1 MNLFYR
7 IFDVEKPILSDY
19 FETEAKNAS
28 EAVKKYLISINEN
41 DKKIKSSG
49 SNFVRISAQPF
60 KIIDCCK
67 YRISN
72 KRTVWFEVNN

>member
-1 MNLFYR
+1 MELFYR

-19 FETEAKNAS
+19 FEVEAKNAS
-28 EAVKKYLISINEN
+28 EAVKKYLLTVGEK

-60 KIIDCCK
+60 YFKEGTR
-67 YRISN
+67 YRVNN
-72 KRTVWFEVNN
+72 KRTVWFEIN

>member
-1 MNLFYR
+1 MELFYR

-19 FETEAKNAS
+19 FEVEAKNGS
-28 EAVKKYLISINEN
+28 EAVKKYLISINEI

-60 KIIDCCK
+60 YFRDGVK
-67 YRISN
+67 YRVNN
-72 KRTVWFEVNN
+72 KRTVWFEIN